1 MQTVPLAVPRVNR
14 AMDNQAQGA
23 APAPARPAR
32 EQIRQ
37 GKRTL
42 VAA

>member
-14 AMDNQAQGA
+14 AMDNHTQDA
-23 APAPARPAR
+23 APAPGRPAR

-42 VAA
+42 IAA